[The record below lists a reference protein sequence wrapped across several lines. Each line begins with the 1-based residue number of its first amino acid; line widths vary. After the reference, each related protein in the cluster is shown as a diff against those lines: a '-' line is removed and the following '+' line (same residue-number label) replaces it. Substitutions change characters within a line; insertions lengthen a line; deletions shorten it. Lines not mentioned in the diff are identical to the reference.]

1 MSVVAAPRLAS
12 SCREPADVLQL
23 PLLQITSRAFSWRAW
38 FAAINLPEVVL
49 TPYLQVETFAMGIE
63 AVLAGL
69 GVGILPTFFV
79 ATELAAGSLL
89 AIGPAVTSESAYYF
103 VYPERKRDYYPLREF
118 AHWLSEETLNPAGHP

>member
-1 MSVVAAPRLAS
+1 MTVVATPQLAA
-12 SCREPADVLQL
+12 SCRAPSDVLQL

-38 FAAINLPEVVL
+38 LAAIGLPEIVI

-69 GVGILPTFFV
+69 CVGILPTFLV
-79 ATELAAGSLL
+79 ATELGARSLVT
-89 AIGPAVTSESAYYF
+89 IGPPVTSESAYYF

-118 AHWLSEETLNPAGHP
+118 ASWLAAEIARPAEPS